1 MKITTSSTH
10 RAVIGFG
17 SNIDPA
23 RNVLL
28 AVRILAGHTT
38 LIAISTV
45 YENPAA
51 GAPGTPNY
59 YNGVLE
65 LETSL
70 TRDDLGVLLRE
81 IEADLGRM
89 RTGDRNAPR
98 PIDLDLIQYGGQ
110 LLEQIDAPH
119 VAIPLLEL
127 RDANQ
132 PGVPTLPPSF
142 IPLPELTTELRGLC
156 SPASKQ

>member
-1 MKITTSSTH
+1 MIVKH

-45 YENPAA
+45 YENPPA

-65 LETSL
+65 LETTL
-70 TRDDLGVLLRE
+70 PRDDLGILLRE

-89 RTGDRNAPR
+89 RTSNRNAPR
-98 PIDLDLIQYGGQ
+98 PIDLDLIQYGEK
-110 LLEQIDAPH
+110 LLEQTDAPH

-127 RDANQ
+127 RDAGQ
-132 PGVPTLPPSF
+132 PGARALPPSF
-142 IPLPELTTELRGLC
+142 IPLPVLTAELRALC
-156 SPASKQ
+156 APVSNK